1 MKYRFQRKKTIPKP
15 QRKAVKVP
23 AVMQM
28 EALEC
33 GAASLCMILA
43 YYRRW
48 VPLEEMRA
56 ACGVSRNGSNAQN
69 IYLAAE
75 NYGLKVK
82 AFSYEMEELMEE
94 ATFPCIIHWEFQHF
108 VVLNGFKKGKACI
121 NDPARGCIE
130 VSMEE
135 FDESFT
141 GVCLTFE
148 PGEDFQMG
156 GTKKSM
162 LEFCKKR
169 LRGTESIGLYL
180 LLISTA
186 LAFLSILQPIF
197 SSIFVDRLLEGQ
209 TGEWIQFFAV
219 GIAGVTLLQI
229 LLSWIS
235 QDKLRKIRGKLAV
248 SANAK
253 FMWHVLR
260 LPVEFFTQRM
270 AGDIAARQKANQ
282 DIAAKLI
289 QTFIP
294 MILNF
299 LMLIFYLIV
308 IFRYSPILALIGVF
322 STLLNV
328 LAAQKIAEK
337 RTNITRV
344 MMRDQGNLDGITYA
358 GIEMIETIKASGAD
372 NGFFEKWAGIQASVN
387 TQKTRYTEVS
397 TLMGMIPMLVSSISD
412 TLILALGAWFV
423 MQGRFTVGMVLA
435 FQGFMLAFREPVEDF
450 ISAGKDLQEM
460 RSNMERVE
468 DVLEYPTDPF
478 TDQDPLLEEGEY
490 DKLDGSV
497 ELKDVT
503 FGYSKLSDPLIE
515 HFNLSVQPGQRVAI
529 VGASGCGKSTISKLI
544 CGLYQPW
551 EGEILFGGKKASEI
565 HHQVFTGS
573 LAVVDQDII
582 LFEDTIANNIKMWD
596 STIEDY
602 EMILAARDAQL
613 HEDIMNRDGG
623 YQYRILDG
631 GRDFS
636 GGQRQ
641 RLEIARVLAQDPT
654 IILMDEATSALDA
667 KTEYDVVN
675 SIKARGITCI
685 VVAHRLSTI
694 QDCDEIIVMDKGKIA
709 ERGRHAELMEAGG
722 LYTKLVLSE

>member
-1 MKYRFQRKKTIPKP
+1 MKNRFRKEREVPKP
-15 QRKAVKVP
+15 KRKAVRPPVI
-23 AVMQM
+23 MQM

-43 YYRRW
+43 YYRHW

-75 NYGLKVK
+75 EYGLEVK
-82 AFSYEMEELMEE
+82 AWSYELEELMEE

-108 VVLNGFKKGKACI
+108 VVLDGFKKGKALL
-121 NDPARGCIE
+121 NDPARGYVE
-130 VSMEE
+130 VPMEE

-141 GVCLTFE
+141 GICLTFE
-148 PGEDFQMG
+148 PGEDFRMG

-162 LEFCKKR
+162 LEFGRKR
-169 LRGTESIGLYL
+169 LKGTKSIACYL
-180 LLISTA
+180 LLLSAA
-186 LAFLSILQPIF
+186 LAFLSILQPVF
-197 SSIFVDRLLEGQ
+197 SSIFVDRLLVGQ
-209 TGEWIQFFAV
+209 KGEWLQFFVV
-219 GIAGVTLLQI
+219 GIMGVTLLQI

-235 QDKLRKIRGKLAV
+235 QSKLRKVRGKLAV

-260 LPVEFFTQRM
+260 LPIEFFTQRM

-289 QTFIP
+289 QIFTP
-294 MILNF
+294 MVLNF

-308 IFRYSPILALIGVF
+308 IFRYSPVLALIGVF

-337 RTNITRV
+337 RANITRV
-344 MMRDQGNLDGITYA
+344 MMRNQGNLDGTTYA

-372 NGFFEKWAGIQASVN
+372 NGFFGKWAGIQASVN
-387 TQKTRYTEVS
+387 TQKTRYSEVS
-397 TLMGMIPMLVSSISD
+397 TLMGMIPTVISSVSD
-412 TLILALGAWFV
+412 TVILALGAWFV
-423 MQGRFTVGMVLA
+423 LKGKFTVGMVLA
-435 FQGFMLAFREPVEDF
+435 FQGFMLAFREPVEEF
-450 ISAGKDLQEM
+450 LSAGKDLQEM

-468 DVLEYPTDPF
+468 DVLEYPTDAF
-478 TDQDPLLEEGEY
+478 TDQEALQEEGEY

-503 FGYSKLSDPLIE
+503 FGYSRLEEPLIE
-515 HFNLSVQPGQRVAI
+515 HFSLSIRPGERVAI

-544 CGLYQPW
+544 SGLYQPW
-551 EGEILFGGKKASEI
+551 EGEILFGGKKISEI

-694 QDCDEIIVMDKGKIA
+694 QDCDEIIVMDKGRIA
-709 ERGRHAELMEAGG
+709 ERGKHAELMAAGG